1 MITSLCTPWKFEGRE
16 FVCPCCFLMCS
27 YEYRA
32 RGGRAENVSIVAFD
46 NGKNLVFIT
55 LFPVVGSYI
64 WIFIV
69 LITMVSKHISSTST
83 HAKQHKTVS
92 SPLSN
97 LLRNTSVVVLL
108 AQHVPE
114 IKNRTLKK
122 LDSISD
128 LTLWSKHAGNKVYHK
143 SWCKRKQLTRTCS
156 LALKKSVP

>member
-1 MITSLCTPWKFEGRE
+1 
-16 FVCPCCFLMCS
+16 MCN
-27 YEYRA
+27 YEHRT
-32 RGGRAENVSIVAFD
+32 RGGSAENVSIAAFD
-46 NGKNLVFIT
+46 NGKNLVFMN

-69 LITMVSKHISSTST
+69 LITMAAKHISSAPT
-83 HAKQHKTVS
+83 HAKQYKTIS

-97 LLRNTSVVVLL
+97 LLRNPSVEVLQ

-128 LTLWSKHAGNKVYHK
+128 VTF
-143 SWCKRKQLTRTCS
+143 
-156 LALKKSVP
+156 